1 MPIPSPY
8 PDVTIPQIPLYDA
21 IFGDLSGGL
30 ANKTALIDGLT
41 GEEMTFQELKASYER
56 MAGALAARGVG
67 KGDVVALHCPNHA
80 AFVISYFGILRSGA
94 TVTTLGS
101 LATAEDAEKQ
111 LRAADAKMLLTTD
124 LLGTAGMEAAQA
136 KGIPAEG
143 VINLTDAEAG
153 LKALLAENHTA
164 PEVEINADEDIAVL
178 PFSSGTTGIPKGVK
192 LSHQNLVA
200 NLFQVSPSMQHNGMK
215 TGSVVCGVLPFFHIY
230 GMNCLLGAALFQGCT
245 MVTLP
250 KFELESFLSAHER
263 FNIDCTFI
271 APPIAVLLA
280 KHPAVES
287 YDLSSLRAIQ
297 SGAAPLDREL
307 AIAVQQR
314 LGVDIYQGF
323 GMTETSPVTHNSLV
337 NVTPLESVGAPLPN
351 TEIKIVDISK
361 DDLPEIPAPTQS
373 GERSAVGEMW
383 VRGPQVMKGYLNNEE
398 ATARTLLP
406 DGWLRTGDMV
416 AVDSEGNCYVVD
428 RAKELIKYKGYQVP
442 PAELEALLLTRD
454 DISDAAVVGYV
465 REEDGEEIPRAFVVP
480 QQNSAGVPAEI
491 DPEELKAW
499 VAERVAPY
507 KKVRI
512 VEFVDAVPKS
522 ATGKI
527 LRKDLKNRPLDAQL
541 VSAPQ

>member
-1 MPIPSPY
+1 MPSPSPY

-41 GEEMTFQELKASYER
+41 GEEMTFQELKASYEL
-56 MAGALAARGVG
+56 MAGALVARGIK
-67 KGDVVALHCPNHA
+67 KGDVIALHCPNHA

-101 LATAEDAEKQ
+101 LATAEDAAKQ
-111 LRAADAKMLLTTD
+111 LQASDAKMLLTTD
-124 LLGTAGMEAAQA
+124 LLGTAGMEAARA

-143 VINLTDAEAG
+143 IINLTDAEVG
-153 LKALLAENHTA
+153 LKALLAESHCA
-164 PEVEINADEDIAVL
+164 PEIEINVDEDIAVL

-200 NLFQVSPSMQHNGMK
+200 NLFQVSPSMQHNGMN

-280 KHPAVES
+280 KHPAVKS

-323 GMTETSPVTHNSLV
+323 GMTETAPVTHNSLV
-337 NVTPLESVGAPLPN
+337 NVTPLESVGAPVPN

-361 DDLPEIPAPTQS
+361 DDLPEIPAPTQP
-373 GERSAVGEMW
+373 GERSSVGEMW

-416 AVDSEGNCYVVD
+416 SVDSEGNCYVID

-442 PAELEALLLTRD
+442 PAELEALLLTRE

-480 QQNSAGVPAEI
+480 QRNSAGVPAEI

-527 LRKDLKNRPLDAQL
+527 LRKELKNRPLDVPL
-541 VSAPQ
+541 VTAP

>member
-1 MPIPSPY
+1 
-8 PDVTIPQIPLYDA
+8 
-21 IFGDLSGGL
+21 
-30 ANKTALIDGLT
+30 
-41 GEEMTFQELKASYER
+41 
-56 MAGALAARGVG
+56 
-67 KGDVVALHCPNHA
+67 
-80 AFVISYFGILRSGA
+80 
-94 TVTTLGS
+94 
-101 LATAEDAEKQ
+101 
-111 LRAADAKMLLTTD
+111 
-124 LLGTAGMEAAQA
+124 
-136 KGIPAEG
+136 
-143 VINLTDAEAG
+143 
-153 LKALLAENHTA
+153 
-164 PEVEINADEDIAVL
+164 
-178 PFSSGTTGIPKGVK
+178 
-192 LSHQNLVA
+192 
-200 NLFQVSPSMQHNGMK
+200 
-215 TGSVVCGVLPFFHIY
+215 
-230 GMNCLLGAALFQGCT
+230 
-245 MVTLP
+245 
-250 KFELESFLSAHER
+250 
-263 FNIDCTFI
+263 
-271 APPIAVLLA
+271 
-280 KHPAVES
+280 
-287 YDLSSLRAIQ
+287 
-297 SGAAPLDREL
+297 
-307 AIAVQQR
+307 
-314 LGVDIYQGF
+314 
-323 GMTETSPVTHNSLV
+323 MTETSPVTHNSLV

-527 LRKDLKNRPLDAQL
+527 LRKELKNRPLDVPL
-541 VSAPQ
+541 VTAP

>member
-41 GEEMTFQELKASYER
+41 GDEMTFQELKASYER
-56 MAGALAARGVG
+56 MAGALAARGI
-67 KGDVVALHCPNHA
+67 KRGDVVALHCPNHA

-200 NLFQVSPSMQHNGMK
+200 NLFQVSPSMQHNGMN

-250 KFELESFLSAHER
+250 KFELE
-263 FNIDCTFI
+263 
-271 APPIAVLLA
+271 
-280 KHPAVES
+280 
-287 YDLSSLRAIQ
+287 
-297 SGAAPLDREL
+297 DRK
-307 AIAVQQR
+307 
-314 LGVDIYQGF
+314 
-323 GMTETSPVTHNSLV
+323 
-337 NVTPLESVGAPLPN
+337 SV
-351 TEIKIVDISK
+351 V
-361 DDLPEIPAPTQS
+361 
-373 GERSAVGEMW
+373 
-383 VRGPQVMKGYLNNEE
+383 
-398 ATARTLLP
+398 
-406 DGWLRTGDMV
+406 
-416 AVDSEGNCYVVD
+416 
-428 RAKELIKYKGYQVP
+428 
-442 PAELEALLLTRD
+442 
-454 DISDAAVVGYV
+454 
-465 REEDGEEIPRAFVVP
+465 
-480 QQNSAGVPAEI
+480 
-491 DPEELKAW
+491 
-499 VAERVAPY
+499 
-507 KKVRI
+507 
-512 VEFVDAVPKS
+512 
-522 ATGKI
+522 
-527 LRKDLKNRPLDAQL
+527 
-541 VSAPQ
+541 

>member
-30 ANKTALIDGLT
+30 ANKAALIDGLT

-124 LLGTAGMEAAQA
+124 LLGTVGMEAAQA

-143 VINLTDAEAG
+143 IINLTDAEAG

-200 NLFQVSPSMQHNGMK
+200 NLFQVSPSMQHNGMNV
-215 TGSVVCGVLPFFHIY
+215 GSVVCGVLPFFHIY
-230 GMNCLLGAALFQGCT
+230 GMNCLLGVALFQGCT

-314 LGVDIYQGF
+314 LSVDIYQGF

-442 PAELEALLLTRD
+442 PAELEALLLARD

-541 VSAPQ
+541 VPTPQ